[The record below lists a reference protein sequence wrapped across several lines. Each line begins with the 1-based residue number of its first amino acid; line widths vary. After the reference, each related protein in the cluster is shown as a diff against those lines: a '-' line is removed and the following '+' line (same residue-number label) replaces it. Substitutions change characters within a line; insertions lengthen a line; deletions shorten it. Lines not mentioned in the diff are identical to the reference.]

1 MKKET
6 LKEYAK
12 LIVHKG
18 INVQKGEKYLLD
30 CPVEQYI
37 FANLIVEELYKS
49 GASNVYIN
57 YIDSS
62 IRSEYKYLSKNDLL
76 YFPPY
81 KINMYKT
88 FLKEA
93 RGRIVLS
100 SPKPSLMKDIDI
112 ELITKINKRNSKKMD
127 FFYTPYGD
135 NKLKWCIAAVPNK
148 DWAKKVF
155 PNLSPSKAIDSLWNA
170 IFNSV
175 SVKGDKTSLITWS
188 KHNNNLKKR
197 AEILNNMNLISLH
210 FTSSNGTDLNIGLV
224 DDYIFEGG
232 TSFTPE
238 GIEFDANMPTEEIF
252 TMPHKE
258 KINGTVYSTK
268 PLFIY
273 GEIIENF
280 GLVFKDGNVSEIL
293 CDNKKHKQILK
304 SLISADKGASSLG
317 EVALVPYSS
326 PINKTGILFFNTLF
340 DENASCHIALG
351 DSYKT
356 NMKNSELYT
365 EEEMKQ
371 KGSNTSIIHVD
382 FMIGNES
389 TKVEGLTKDNKTIII
404 MDNGEFVI

>member
-6 LKEYAK
+6 LKEYAN

-30 CPVEQYI
+30 CPVEQHI
-37 FANLIVEELYKS
+37 FASLIVEELYKS

-62 IRSEYKYLSKNDLL
+62 IRSEYKYLSKKDLL

-81 KINMYKT
+81 KVNMYKT

-112 ELITKINKRNSKKMD
+112 ELISKINKRNSKKMN
-127 FFYTPYGD
+127 FFSTPYGD

-155 PNLSPSKAIDSLWNA
+155 PNLSPSKAIESLWNA
-170 IFNSV
+170 ILNSV
-175 SVKGDKTSLITWS
+175 SVKGDKTSLLTWS
-188 KHNNNLKKR
+188 KHNFDLKKR
-197 AEILNNMNLISLH
+197 AEILNNMNLKSLH
-210 FTSSNGTDLNIGLV
+210 FTSSNGTDLSIGLV

-252 TMPHKE
+252 TMPHKD

-280 GLVFKDGNVSEIL
+280 GLIFKNGKVSEIL
-293 CDNKKHKQILK
+293 CDDNKHKQILNT
-304 SLISADKGASSLG
+304 LISADKGASSLG
-317 EVALVPYSS
+317 EVALVPNSS

-356 NMKNSELYT
+356 NMKNSELYS

-389 TKVEGLTKDNKTIII
+389 TRVEGLTKDNKTIII